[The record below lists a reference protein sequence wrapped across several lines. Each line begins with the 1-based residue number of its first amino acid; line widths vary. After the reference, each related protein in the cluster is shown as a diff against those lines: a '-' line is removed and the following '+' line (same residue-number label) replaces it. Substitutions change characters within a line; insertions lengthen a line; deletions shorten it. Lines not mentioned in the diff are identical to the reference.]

1 MLIEVVP
8 KSGILERPQ
17 VFDEPGERRINKITM
32 RDIAKAMG
40 ISVNAVSLALN
51 DRKGV
56 SEGTRIKIMETAQK
70 LGYLDRKLRYMKTF
84 GQHHICVLIQDI
96 YDKMHNNTDFY
107 GQILYFVIRE
117 ARDRGYDTLVYY
129 FNEQNMN
136 IPDCILKYQVA
147 GIIVLGKI
155 STTNAEKLLAVNLHM
170 VIVDHNPRLP
180 NTNCIVTDNIS
191 GGYMAAKYL
200 IKKGFTRIGYVGDFS
215 YSKSVKERYYGF
227 LEALVQEGLIR
238 FEETGEYIRSYSL
251 IAEIEPFLINNDID
265 AIKRILPGKAGL
277 PQAYFCDND
286 TAAIIVMEA
295 LKRKGLKIPEEIS
308 IMGFDNSVLAD
319 NCSPKLTTINI
330 NCEHMG
336 QKAVRRLIEL
346 FDNENSE
353 AEHTVLGVEIVERDS
368 VRPPLKPLGKRPV
381 SKGGW

>member
-1 MLIEVVP
+1 MDR
-8 KSGILERPQ
+8 KT
-17 VFDEPGERRINKITM
+17 TM
-32 RDIAKAMG
+32 KDIAKAAD

-56 SEGTRIKIMETAQK
+56 SEKTRIKIMETAQR
-70 LGYLDRKLRYMKTF
+70 LGYLDRKIRYIRTF

-96 YDKMHNNTDFY
+96 YDKKHKNVDFY
-107 GQILYFVIRE
+107 HEILYFVIRE
-117 ARDRGYDTLVYY
+117 ARDRGYTAQVHY
-129 FNEQNMN
+129 FNEQGMN
-136 IPDCILKYQVA
+136 IPDCILKHEVT

-155 STTNAEKLLAVNLHM
+155 STPSLEKLLTVNLSM

-200 IKKGFTRIGYVGDFS
+200 IGKGFTKIGYVGDFS

-227 LEALVQEGLIR
+227 LEALVEEGLIR
-238 FEETGEYIRSYSL
+238 FEETGDYIRKYSL
-251 IAEIEPFLINNDID
+251 VAEIEPFLINNDID
-265 AIKRILPGKAGL
+265 AIKKLLPGKAQL

-286 TAAIIVMEA
+286 AAALIVMEA
-295 LKRKGLKIPEEIS
+295 LRRKKIMIPGEIS
-308 IMGFDNSVLAD
+308 IMGFDNSMGTET
-319 NCSPKLTTINI
+319 CSPKLTTLNV
-330 NCEHMG
+330 NRELMG

-346 FDNENSE
+346 SGNENSE

-368 VRPPLKPLGKRPV
+368 VRPPASARPLRLPGRKPQAKKTPP
-381 SKGGW
+381 KGGR